1 MTAAH
6 PGTQAFVGR
15 RSFLR
20 LAGVAGLGGVGVL
33 NACGGPRPPA
43 PEPDASAN
51 VPRVVASGF
60 STPWSMVRLRDGGF
74 LVSERDTALL
84 KTLETDRSPRVFA
97 EVPGVVPG
105 GEGGLLG
112 LEVLQ
117 SNDREWLYA
126 YTSTESDN
134 RVLRFELHPDGLGT
148 AQSIIDGIPRA
159 AIHNGGRLKFG
170 PDGLLYIGTGDATD
184 QAAAQD
190 PEALN
195 GKILRLNPDGS
206 IPAGNP
212 LPGSAVYSHGHRN
225 VQGLAWDSSG
235 RLWASELGPDRDDE
249 LNLVVPGGNY
259 GWPEVTG
266 APHQEGFLD
275 AVHVWISTAE
285 ASPSALAILRGT
297 AYVACLRGERLW
309 QLGLPP
315 GEPATRGTLPDAQV
329 ALAGQG
335 RLRDVIAVSES
346 ELWIATNEDVNSRI
360 ISLSV

>member
-1 MTAAH
+1 MAT
-6 PGTQAFVGR
+6 R
-15 RSFLR
+15 
-20 LAGVAGLGGVGVL
+20 
-33 NACGGPRPPA
+33 
-43 PEPDASAN
+43 AN
-51 VPRVVASGF
+51 G
-60 STPWSMVRLRDGGF
+60 STLI
-74 LVSERDTALL
+74 SERDTALIKTL
-84 KTLETDRSPRVFA
+84 SPSGTLETFA
-97 EVPGVVPG
+97 QVPGVVRG
-105 GEGGLLG
+105 GEGGQLG
-112 LEVLQ
+112 LEIIERAG
-117 SNDREWLYA
+117 SEWLYA
-126 YTSTESDN
+126 YTTTETDN
-134 RVLRFELHPDGLGT
+134 RVQRFELLESSLGPAKT
-148 AQSIIDGIPRA
+148 IIDGIPKA
-159 AIHNGGRLKFG
+159 AIHNGGRLKAG
-170 PDGLLYIGTGDATD
+170 PDGMLYIGTGDATD
-184 QAAAQD
+184 KDAAQD
-190 PEALN
+190 PARLN
-195 GKILRLNPDGS
+195 GKILRLNPDGTV
-206 IPAGNP
+206 PAANP
-212 LPGSAVYSHGHRN
+212 FTGSPVYSLGHRN
-225 VQGLAWDSSG
+225 IQGLAWDSAL

-315 GEPATRGTLPDAQV
+315 GEPATRGTLPDAEV

>member
-1 MTAAH
+1 MAT
-6 PGTQAFVGR
+6 R
-15 RSFLR
+15 
-20 LAGVAGLGGVGVL
+20 
-33 NACGGPRPPA
+33 
-43 PEPDASAN
+43 AN
-51 VPRVVASGF
+51 G
-60 STPWSMVRLRDGGF
+60 STLI
-74 LVSERDTALL
+74 SERDTALIKTL
-84 KTLETDRSPRVFA
+84 SPSGTLETFA
-97 EVPGVVPG
+97 QVPGVVPG

-112 LEVLQ
+112 LEIIERVG
-117 SNDREWLYA
+117 SEWLYA
-126 YTSTESDN
+126 YTTTETDN
-134 RVLRFELHPDGLGT
+134 RVQRFELLESSLGPAKT
-148 AQSIIDGIPRA
+148 IIDGIPKA
-159 AIHNGGRLKFG
+159 AIHNGGRLKAG
-170 PDGLLYIGTGDATD
+170 PDGMLYIGTGDATD
-184 QAAAQD
+184 KDAAQD
-190 PEALN
+190 PARLN
-195 GKILRLNPDGS
+195 GKILRLNPDGTV
-206 IPAGNP
+206 PAANP
-212 LPGSAVYSHGHRN
+212 FTGSPVYSLGHRN
-225 VQGLAWDSSG
+225 IQGLAWDSAL

-315 GEPATRGTLPDAQV
+315 GEPATRGTLPDAEV